1 MPDEIRKSVG
11 MWVGCISGALAMQE
25 YERILKKVGFTRVE
39 ITPVNIY
46 TKEVIKGFAED
57 KNLGSVYSTLDENLL
72 DGAFA
77 GAHVKAYK

>member
-1 MPDEIRKSVG
+1 M
-11 MWVGCISGALAMQE
+11 GCISGALTIE
-25 YERILKKVGFTRVE
+25 DYKRILKKVGFKEIE

-46 TKEVIKGFAED
+46 TKDVMKDIAES
-57 KNLGSVYSTLDENLL
+57 KNLGDIYSKMDETAL

>member
-1 MPDEIRKSVG
+1 
-11 MWVGCISGALAMQE
+11 MWVGCISGALTVEE
-25 YERILKKVGFTRVE
+25 YEIILKKIGFKEIE

-46 TKEVIKGFAED
+46 TKDVIKEIAVS
-57 KNLGSVYSTLDENLL
+57 KKLGNIYSKMDEEAL

>member
-1 MPDEIRKSVG
+1 
-11 MWVGCISGALAMQE
+11 MWVGCISGALTVE
-25 YERILKKVGFTRVE
+25 DYERILKKVGFKEIE

-46 TKEVIKGFAED
+46 TKDVIRDIAES
-57 KNLGSVYSTLDENLL
+57 KNLGDIYSKMDEAAL

>member
-1 MPDEIRKSVG
+1 MLIRQSVQL
-11 MWVGCISGALAMQE
+11 WVGCISGALSIND
-25 YERILKKVGFTRVE
+25 YERILKEVGFTGIE

-46 TKEVIKGFAED
+46 TKDMIKNMAEAE
-57 KNLGSVYSTLDENLL
+57 NLNDLYAKLDENAV